1 MWCFGGY
8 SFDTGRFDQ
17 KASRLSRRA
26 CETRRVQDRPD
37 AAELLA
43 VIAQTLEREVMPA
56 LDGALEY
63 RVRVAAN
70 LARIVERELRL
81 APELLARERSLLESI
96 VGPGESVLE
105 LNTRLAARLRSGAT
119 DAGFERRAHALLA
132 EVARGKLSIARPGYE
147 SYDSAV
153 DA

>member
-1 MWCFGGY
+1 M
-8 SFDTGRFDQ
+8 
-17 KASRLSRRA
+17 
-26 CETRRVQDRPD
+26 QDRPD

-56 LDGALEY
+56 LDRALEY

-81 APELLARERSLLESI
+81 APELLARERSLLESL
-96 VGPGESVLE
+96 VGPGENVLE
-105 LNTRLAARLRSGAT
+105 LNARLAARLRSGAT
-119 DAGFERRAHALLA
+119 DVEFERRAQLLLA
-132 EVARGKLSIARPGYE
+132 EVARGKLAIARPGYE
-147 SYDSAV
+147 SYDSSV

>member
-1 MWCFGGY
+1 M
-8 SFDTGRFDQ
+8 
-17 KASRLSRRA
+17 SRQP
-26 CETRRVQDRPD
+26 CETCRVQDRPD

-56 LDGALEY
+56 LDRALEY

-70 LARIVERELRL
+70 LARIVERELAL
-81 APELLARERSLLESI
+81 APALLARERSLLESL
-96 VGPGESVLE
+96 VGPGENVLE
-105 LNTRLAARLRSGAT
+105 LNARLAARLRSGTT
-119 DAGFERRAHALLA
+119 DAEFERRAHSLLV

-147 SYDSAV
+147 SYDRSV

>member
-1 MWCFGGY
+1 
-8 SFDTGRFDQ
+8 
-17 KASRLSRRA
+17 
-26 CETRRVQDRPD
+26 
-37 AAELLA
+37 
-43 VIAQTLEREVMPA
+43 MPA

-81 APELLARERSLLESI
+81 APELLERERSLLESL

-105 LNTRLAARLRSGAT
+105 LNTRLAARLRSGTT
-119 DAGFERRAHALLA
+119 DVGFERRAQLLLA
-132 EVARGKLSIARPGYE
+132 EVARGKISIARPGYE

>member
-1 MWCFGGY
+1 M
-8 SFDTGRFDQ
+8 
-17 KASRLSRRA
+17 
-26 CETRRVQDRPD
+26 QDRPD

-56 LDGALEY
+56 LDRALEY

-81 APELLARERSLLESI
+81 APELLARERSLLESL
-96 VGPGESVLE
+96 VGPGENVLE
-105 LNTRLAARLRSGAT
+105 LNARLAARLLSGAT
-119 DAGFERRAHALLA
+119 DVEFERRAQLLLA
-132 EVARGKLSIARPGYE
+132 EVARGKLAIARPGYE
-147 SYDSAV
+147 SYDSSV